1 MKHKD
6 KKNCCNIEYNYLK
19 KGTKMKH
26 FKALEKALNYKF
38 KQDDLITEA
47 LTHKSYKRP
56 YNNER
61 LEFLGDAV
69 LDLIVGEYLFKKF
82 PKEDEG
88 VLSKIRASLVNEKGF
103 TRLALEINV
112 GDAILISSAEEN
124 NNGRT
129 KPSLLSNA
137 FEAIIGA
144 IYLESGIEVASR
156 VSIALIEN
164 SYETIDLN
172 SLSKD
177 FKTTLQELTQ
187 ADFGETP
194 TYKMIRSF
202 GPDHKKEFEIA
213 IELQNK
219 TIASAIGKSKKEA
232 QQRAAE
238 IALKTLRGEPS

>member
-1 MKHKD
+1 
-6 KKNCCNIEYNYLK
+6 
-19 KGTKMKH
+19 MKH

-38 KQDDLITEA
+38 KRDDLITEA

-82 PKEDEG
+82 PNEDEG

-103 TRLALEINV
+103 TKLALNINL
-112 GDAILISSAEEN
+112 GESLLISGAEEN
-124 NNGRT
+124 NKGRT

-137 FEAIIGA
+137 FEAVIGA
-144 IYLESGIEVASR
+144 IYLESGLDVTAK
-156 VSIALIEN
+156 IATRLIEEAYDSIN
-164 SYETIDLN
+164 LN

-177 FKTTLQELTQ
+177 FKTALQELTQ

-194 TYKMIRSF
+194 NYKLIRAF

-213 IELQNK
+213 VELQNK
-219 TIASAIGKSKKEA
+219 IIASALGRSKKEA
-232 QQRAAE
+232 QQKAAQ
-238 IALKTLRGEPS
+238 IAIKKLKGES